1 MRSATIF
8 ASLIVHALLA
18 FVLVR
23 AAKVRARRAPIPIA
37 VVSAKKKA
45 MESKPPPP
53 KKKAAPTPTP
63 APVKESHAAA
73 APVHA
78 PVAPIETNVQMSNLP
93 EDNDPG
99 LPVLPPKAREIAAAA
114 PEPPKLLARRK
125 QETPVEHA
133 VTAEDCSEEPSKPA
147 VLARPTDIEYTQKAR
162 TDGIEGRLVLQVI
175 VAADGSVSDV
185 KVVKSVEP
193 GLDAAA
199 VAAVQ
204 TWRFKPA
211 MRCGKPV
218 DGGVYTIAQRFE
230 LGD

>member
-1 MRSATIF
+1 VRSATIF
-8 ASLIVHALLA
+8 GSLIVHALVA

-23 AAKVRARRAPIPIA
+23 AAKVRARRPPIPIA

-53 KKKAAPTPTP
+53 KKKAAPLPA
-63 APVKESHAAA
+63 APVNQSHAAGA
-73 APVHA
+73 QAHA
-78 PVAPIETNVQMSNLP
+78 PATPIETDVQMSNVP
-93 EDNDPG
+93 DDNDPG
-99 LPVLPPKAREIAAAA
+99 LPVLPPKAREIAAAT
-114 PEPPKLLARRK
+114 PEPPKLLARARK
-125 QETPVEHA
+125 QETPAEHGA
-133 VTAEDCSEEPSKPA
+133 AAEDCSEEPTKPV
-147 VLARPTDIEYTQKAR
+147 VLARPSDIEYTQKAR
-162 TDGIEGRLVLQVI
+162 TDGVEGRLVLQVI

-185 KVVKSVEP
+185 KVVKGVEP

-211 MRCGKPV
+211 LRCGKPV
-218 DGGVYTIAQRFE
+218 GGGVYTIAQRFE